1 MSFSGGGSVPR
12 SARLATGHHLRGMM
26 LEGEPFAGKKVLV
39 VGMARTGMAAARFLR
54 TRGARVTVSDRRG
67 RDPLQPEIRRLEAL
81 GIDCEVGGH
90 RPETFRKTDCIVVS
104 PGVPLE
110 QPVLREAAGRGTQ
123 ILSEIELASRFLRG
137 KIIGITGS
145 NGKTTTTTLIG
156 EILESAGFRVQV
168 GGNIGVPLVSLVES
182 SAPGSINVVELS
194 SFQLEAV
201 SSFRAHIAVILN
213 ITPDHMDRYPT
224 LAAYARAKLNLLKNQ
239 TASDFAV
246 LNREDRLLLDLA
258 VPPAAQAFW
267 FSTGVPV
274 DKGTC
279 LQNGA
284 LVFNQGGKREQ
295 MVRVEEIRV
304 KGIHNLE
311 NVAAAVTVARLLGA
325 SVQSIRESVA
335 RFRGVSHRLEW
346 VREVR
351 GVDFYNDSKATNP
364 ASARRALEAFEQRLI
379 LILGGR
385 DKASDF
391 SVLSPQVS
399 RRVKGLVLLGEAS
412 RKIESQLAGT
422 APVTHA
428 ATMEEAVHLAF
439 GQASRGEV
447 VLLAPACSSFDMFRD
462 FEDRGDVFKEAVN
475 RLR

>member
-1 MSFSGGGSVPR
+1 M
-12 SARLATGHHLRGMM
+12 T
-26 LEGEPFAGKKVLV
+26 LEAEPFAGKKVLV

-54 TRGARVTVSDRRG
+54 TRGAGVTVSDCRG
-67 RDPLQPEIRRLEAL
+67 RGPLEPEIRKLEAL

-90 RPETFRKTDCIVVS
+90 RPETFRKTECIVVS

-110 QPVLREAAGRGTQ
+110 QPVLREAAGRGTK

-137 KIIGITGS
+137 KIVGITGS
-145 NGKTTTTTLIG
+145 NGKTTTTTLVG
-156 EILESAGFRVQV
+156 KILEAAGFRVQV
-168 GGNIGVPLVSLVES
+168 GGNIGVPLISLVES
-182 SAPGSINVVELS
+182 SASDSINVVELS

-224 LAAYARAKLNLLKNQ
+224 LEAYARAKLNLLKNQ

-246 LNREDRLLLDLA
+246 LNREDRLLRDLA
-258 VPPAAQAFW
+258 APAAAQRFW
-267 FSTGVPV
+267 FGTEVPV
-274 DKGTC
+274 DQGTC
-279 LQNGA
+279 LQDDG
-284 LVFNQGGKREQ
+284 LVFSQGGKREP
-295 MVRVEEIRV
+295 MVRLEAIRV
-304 KGIHNLE
+304 KGLHNLE

-335 RFRGVSHRLEW
+335 GFRGVSHRLEW
-346 VREVR
+346 VREFR

-364 ASARRALEAFEQRLI
+364 ASAQRAVEAFEQRLI

-422 APVTHA
+422 VPVTRA
-428 ATMEEAVHLAF
+428 ASMEEAVQLAF
-439 GQASRGEV
+439 GQADPGEV

-462 FEDRGDVFKEAVN
+462 YEERGNVFKEAVH
-475 RLR
+475 RL

>member
-1 MSFSGGGSVPR
+1 MSFLGGGPVLQ
-12 SARLATGHHLRGMM
+12 SARLASGHQPRGTT
-26 LEGEPFAGKKVLV
+26 LDAEPFAGKRVLV
-39 VGMARTGMAAARFLR
+39 VGMARTGMAAAGFLR
-54 TRGARVTVSDRRG
+54 TRGACVTVSDRRG
-67 RDPLQPEIRRLEAL
+67 RDSLQPEIRRLEAL

-90 RPETFRKTDCIVVS
+90 RPETFRKTECIVVS

-110 QPVLREAAGRGTQ
+110 QPVLKEAAGRGTQ

-137 KIIGITGS
+137 KIVGITGS
-145 NGKTTTTTLIG
+145 NGKTTTTTLVG
-156 EILESAGFRVQV
+156 EILKSAGFRAQV
-168 GGNIGVPLVSLVES
+168 GGNIGVPLISLVES
-182 SAPGSINVVELS
+182 SASDSINVVELS
-194 SFQLEAV
+194 SFQLETV
-201 SSFRAHIAVILN
+201 SSLRAHIAVILN

-224 LAAYARAKLNLLKNQ
+224 LAAYARAKLNLLRNQ
-239 TASDFAV
+239 TASDYAV

-258 VPPAAQAFW
+258 VQPAAQEYW
-267 FSTGVPV
+267 FSSGIPV
-274 DKGTC
+274 DQGTC

-284 LVFNQGGKREQ
+284 LVFSQGGRREQ
-295 MVRVEEIRV
+295 MVRVEEIQV
-304 KGIHNLE
+304 KGRHNLE

-325 SVQSIRESVA
+325 SAPSIRESVA

-364 ASARRALEAFEQRLI
+364 ASAQRALEAFEQRLI

-422 APVTHA
+422 APVTRA
-428 ATMEEAVHLAF
+428 ATMEEAVRLAF
-439 GQASRGEV
+439 GQADRGEV

-462 FEDRGDVFKEAVN
+462 YEDRGNVFKEAVN
-475 RLR
+475 RLQ